1 MFEQLPGKLQGALD
15 SVPQPQ
21 RKRSAPSQ
29 LPVGQSQRP
38 QRAPETDARS
48 QNVGNFTHRSNISLN
63 QQGSSKRLST
73 VQGSVPP
80 HDQVATFDPGHPRGL
95 QDPYTASN
103 HSSSGS
109 LPPSAASCGMQN
121 THVPEL
127 SSMMFPSAD
136 PFAYP
141 NQPMT
146 TLENRQLVKQENPVD
161 HRTFSPP
168 NSTGAPYENLGYGS
182 LPYMTQGQLLGFGM
196 RSMDPS
202 IDMSDAGPMASTII
216 TDRNEGGGWAQ
227 QQQQQQQRPG
237 GTSDGNVD
245 QFFAE
250 DWRGW
255 MNQGYRQYP

>member
-1 MFEQLPGKLQGALD
+1 MFEQLPRKLQGALD
-15 SVPQPQ
+15 SVPQLQ
-21 RKRSAPSQ
+21 RKRSAPTQ

-38 QRAPETDARS
+38 QRAPETGTRS

-63 QQGSSKRLST
+63 QQSSSKRLSIAH
-73 VQGSVPP
+73 GSVPLR
-80 HDQVATFDPGHPRGL
+80 DQVATFDPSHRRGS
-95 QDPYTASN
+95 QNPYTASN
-103 HSSSGS
+103 HSPSSS
-109 LPPSAASCGMQN
+109 LPPSAASYGMQKN
-121 THVPEL
+121 HVPEL

-146 TLENRQLVKQENPVD
+146 TLENQQLVKQENPVD

-168 NSTGAPYENLGYGS
+168 NSTGTPYDNLIYGS
-182 LPYMTQGQLLGFGM
+182 LPYMMQGQLLGFGM

-202 IDMSDAGPMASTII
+202 IDVSNAGPMPSTMI
-216 TDRNEGGGWAQ
+216 TDRNEGGGWARQ
-227 QQQQQQQRPG
+227 QQHQQQRPG

-245 QFFAE
+245 RFFGE
-250 DWRGW
+250 DWCGW